1 MSPQN
6 WYNKKK
12 KRWQLMTT
20 IKDIAE
26 KAGVAKSTVS
36 RYLNNGYIS
45 EEKRKK
51 IDQIIAETGYRPNT
65 LARSLKAQDSKLL
78 GVIIP
83 RLNSPSAND
92 VLKGIDRTAR
102 QNGYQ
107 LLITNSDQSEA
118 RELENIQTL
127 VKQKV
132 AGMIIFAREMT
143 PQLKEVLPT
152 IPMPVILIGQRLAG
166 VHAIV
171 HQDYQAGKD
180 MANYALTN
188 GHRDFLFV
196 GVSEKDEAVGSLR
209 KHGFVDTVEKVAG
222 TTLSYVETSFSRR
235 ETYQKA
241 RSFLPDRQATY
252 VACAT
257 DNIAI
262 AVLKAAHELGQKVP
276 EDFSLN
282 GFGGYDSTDYVYPTI
297 TTAAFPYTQLG
308 VDAVHALQRII
319 QGETVP
325 EIIELPNHLV
335 IKQST
340 ARLGE

>member
-1 MSPQN
+1 
-6 WYNKKK
+6 
-12 KRWQLMTT
+12 MTT

-78 GVIIP
+78 GVMIP

-107 LLITNSDQSEA
+107 LLITNSDQSET

-143 PQLKEVLPT
+143 PQLQAVLPT
-152 IPMPVILIGQRLAG
+152 IPMPVILIGQRLSG

-171 HQDYQAGKD
+171 HQDYQAGEA
-180 MANYALTN
+180 MADYALTN
-188 GHRDFLFV
+188 GHRHFLFV
-196 GVSEKDEAVGSLR
+196 GVSEKDEAVGRLR
-209 KHGFVDTVEKVAG
+209 KQGFADTVNQTAG
-222 TTLSYVETSFSRR
+222 TTLSFEETSFSRR

-241 RSFLPDRQATY
+241 LQFLPERQATY

-262 AVLKAAHELGQKVP
+262 AVLKAAHELGQNVP
-276 EDFSLN
+276 LDFSLN

-297 TTAAFPYTQLG
+297 TTAAYPYEQIG
-308 VDAVHALQRII
+308 VDAVQAIQQII
-319 QGETVP
+319 HGESIP
-325 EIIELPNHLV
+325 EVIELPNHLV

-340 ARLGE
+340 IRLED